1 MAKDETASHR
11 AAQGA
16 SLLILLQVISRAIT
30 FIANQLLLRFLT
42 AQLLGV
48 STQLEVYYLS
58 VIFFAR
64 ESLRVA
70 VQRQDSPSKK
80 DGQNDEA
87 KATQAVVN
95 LGYLAIGLGIPC
107 AVGFGW
113 LYLHSLSTET
123 LASTPYLV
131 PSLYIYALAA
141 VIELISEP
149 AFVVM
154 QTRLQFSTRAT
165 AESVATFLRCTV
177 TLGSAIWGATM
188 AGEVKGQ
195 GPSSSLRLG
204 VLPFALGQISYG
216 IGLLAVYTWYGSGL
230 ARREGFSLLPRRIS
244 PSSPSA
250 TKEKRSTE
258 TEFALSYFYRPT
270 LHLASSL
277 MAQSIVKQ
285 ILTQGDTLM
294 VSILST
300 PTAQGIYALANN
312 YGGLIARLVFQ
323 PIEESSRSYFSK
335 LLASSSSTEQ
345 DAQSNSNVK
354 QALASLTSLLKIY
367 TLFSIIILPIAPHAA
382 PLLLTIVAGKQWS
395 TPVAAN
401 TLSLYTMYIPLLA
414 INGITEAFVSSVAT
428 KSQVHAQSG
437 WMSMFSVVFGVAGFV
452 FLRVLHLGAEG
463 LVYTNGIN
471 MLCRIVWSGWFIT
484 GYFAQ
489 KAREAGAAGQKEKG
503 WDEMEIWVHDLLP
516 RQWLVPVALVTWQA
530 VKRVPVFLGQISFLR
545 DLVGT
550 TAPVGAKEALVQL
563 VGMAV
568 VSLPFVG
575 LVLFSERHF
584 LLQGYRSFTSRS

>member
-11 AAQGA
+11 AVQGA

-188 AGEVKGQ
+188 AGGVKGQ
-195 GPSSSLRLG
+195 GPNSGLRLG

-216 IGLLAVYTWYGSGL
+216 MGLLAVYTWYGSGL
-230 ARREGFSLLPRRIS
+230 ARREGFSLLPRRIAS
-244 PSSPSA
+244 PST
-250 TKEKRSTE
+250 TKEKRTTE
-258 TEFALSYFYRPT
+258 SEFALSYFYRPT

-335 LLASSSSTEQ
+335 LLASSSTEK

-354 QALASLTSLLKIY
+354 QALTSLTSLLKIY

-452 FLRVLHLGAEG
+452 FLRVLDLGAEG
-463 LVYTNGIN
+463 LVYANGIN

-484 GYFAQ
+484 GYFAE
-489 KAREAGAAGQKEKG
+489 KTREAGAAEQKEKG
-503 WDEMEIWVHDLLP
+503 DKMEIGVHDLLP
-516 RQWLVPVALVTWQA
+516 RQWLVPIALVPWQA
-530 VKRVPVFLGQISFLR
+530 VKRVPVFLGQVSFLR
-545 DLVGT
+545 DLVGP

-584 LLQGYRSFTSRS
+584 LLQGYRSFTNRS